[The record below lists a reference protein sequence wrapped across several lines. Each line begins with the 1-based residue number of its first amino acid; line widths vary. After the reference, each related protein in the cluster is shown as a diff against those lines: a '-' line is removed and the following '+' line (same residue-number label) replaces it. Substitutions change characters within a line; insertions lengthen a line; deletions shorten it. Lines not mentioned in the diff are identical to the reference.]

1 MKMNELQTT
10 NGMSLENVSQENRVK
25 LFNAMNNAEASL
37 SDMVGQT
44 IDVVGYFVNNR
55 EDIDEKTGE
64 ITEKRIV
71 TVIDKDGKAYA
82 TNSGSFIDALKLAKN
97 IFKGDWNEKP
107 LKITPIQ
114 KKAMKSSNKYLTF
127 VVNE

>member
-1 MKMNELQTT
+1 METKGT
-10 NGMSLENVSQENRVK
+10 NLVNVKESDKVK

-64 ITEKRIV
+64 IKEKRIV

-82 TNSGSFIDALKLAKN
+82 TNSSSFIDTLKLAKS
-97 IFKGDWNEKP
+97 IFKGDWSEKP

>member
-1 MKMNELQTT
+1 MELQAT

-55 EDIDEKTGE
+55 EDIDERTGE
-64 ITEKRIV
+64 ITERRIV
-71 TVIDKDGKAYA
+71 TVIDENGKAYA
-82 TNSGSFIDALKLAKN
+82 TNSSSFIDALKLASS

>member
-1 MKMNELQTT
+1 MNELQTT

-55 EDIDEKTGE
+55 EDLDEKTGE

-82 TNSGSFIDALKLAKN
+82 TNSSSFIDALKLARS
-97 IFKGDWNEKP
+97 IFKGDWSEKP